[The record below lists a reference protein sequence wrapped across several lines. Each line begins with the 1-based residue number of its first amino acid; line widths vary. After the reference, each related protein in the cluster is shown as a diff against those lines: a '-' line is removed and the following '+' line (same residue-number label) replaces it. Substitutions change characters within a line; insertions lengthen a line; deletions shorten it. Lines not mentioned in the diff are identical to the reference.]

1 MYRIIIT
8 ALLLLMGWVLPA
20 QEYGLYQMRD
30 VWNASHLN
38 PGFFPRQEFIVSLP
52 SVHTS
57 LNAIGINQERLFEYN
72 SAENTNYLNLDG
84 VVGELERDLVLKNST
99 IIDGL
104 GVGGRVGKLFVS
116 LSTSSVL
123 DAEFTL
129 PEALLQTV
137 WEGTEQYLDQ
147 PLNIGPS
154 VDMIA
159 YQKIGLGLNY
169 EVNPRLAI
177 GLRINRLMGAGSF
190 VTNRSGLTL
199 TQSSDIYQTTAEL
212 DYEAFYYGAG
222 QFNLLDQTI
231 EGFENF
237 GDALD
242 TDGVEPEGGAGLRRF
257 TNGNTGWSFDLG
269 AEYLMGDRLTL
280 SASLLNLGSIR
291 WENATQQV
299 NLTGTVNFEG
309 VDAANLDEG
318 EDFEVVPGIDTVG
331 TFEATSNVAYTQ
343 ALAPRTYLGANYQLF
358 PFWDVGGLL
367 YNEFFTGGTF
377 TALSLSTRFSL
388 GRILS
393 VGGVY
398 TMQNGTFNSLGANA
412 ALKLGPLQVYAIAD
426 NLSAVTN
433 EERLDGANFRAGLN
447 LTFGRKQS
455 DLKLA
460 AARGLDSE
468 MPDPVHVPAATP
480 PAEAPVA
487 AESES
492 PAKAIVDETPEEVS
506 AVNGNQVA
514 SEEGATPAE
523 PEPATTEIIATD
535 NPEPSAQSPLL
546 TYPDEE
552 DNYPENHPANA
563 DGLKLFPFRLE
574 LRDNQDLG
582 LVEAA
587 SVDVYR
593 IEQGGYYKLI
603 QTEEA
608 FGGRVNMQLSAERA
622 PYQAVVKSAGYDSLI
637 VDFQP
642 ERKSSLNQVVFL
654 IAAEEETANDAA
666 ASEVPDSP
674 ESPETPD
681 QPKPEAE
688 SQAPAPAAE
697 LSESAPGILVPEEVE
712 TPAPEPMPEQAPL
725 VETAPEPEMPA
736 NAPEPAVDSGPE
748 AADTASDG
756 AESGYPIAY
765 VPPYATYLLTQRT
778 SLREAPNSSSGV
790 ISRMPVYTELKLLE
804 KTNEWWWK
812 VSMGGWDGYVK
823 AALLKLRD

>member
-1 MYRIIIT
+1 MYRFIIT

-20 QEYGLYQMRD
+20 QEYGLFQMRD

-468 MPDPVHVPAATP
+468 MPEPVNVPATTQ

-487 AESES
+487 AE
-492 PAKAIVDETPEEVS
+492 APEAVS
-506 AVNGNQVA
+506 AVDGIEA
-514 SEEGATPAE
+514 DPEAEATIAE

-535 NPEPSAQSPLL
+535 TPEPSAQAPLL

-552 DNYPENHPANA
+552 ENYPENHPANA
-563 DGLKLFPFRLE
+563 DGLKLFPFKLE

-582 LVEAA
+582 LVEEA

-603 QTEEA
+603 QTEAA
-608 FGGRVNMQLSAERA
+608 FGGRINMQLSAERA
-622 PYQAVVKSAGYDSLI
+622 PYQAVVKSASYDSLI

-654 IAAEEETANDAA
+654 IAAEEETSNDVA
-666 ASEVPDSP
+666 ASVAPDSP
-674 ESPETPD
+674 ESPETPP
-681 QPKPEAE
+681 QASPEVETEEA
-688 SQAPAPAAE
+688 APAPGF
-697 LSESAPGILVPEEVE
+697 SGSAPETLVPEEVE
-712 TPAPEPMPEQAPL
+712 TPSPEPMPEQAPL
-725 VETAPEPEMPA
+725 METAPEPEMPA
-736 NAPEPAVDSGPE
+736 NEPEPAVDSEPE
-748 AADTASDG
+748 KAVTASDE

-765 VPPYATYLLTQRT
+765 APPYATYLLTQRT

-790 ISRMPVYTELKLLE
+790 ISRMPVDTELKLLE
-804 KTNEWWWK
+804 KTNQWWWK

>member
-1 MYRIIIT
+1 MNRLIIT
-8 ALLLLMGWVLPA
+8 ASLLLIGWVVSA

-104 GVGGRVGKLFVS
+104 GVGGRVGNFFVT
-116 LSTSSVL
+116 LSTSSVV
-123 DAEFTL
+123 DAEFAL

-169 EVNPRLAI
+169 EVNPRLAV
-177 GLRINRLMGAGSF
+177 GLRINRLLGAGSF

-242 TDGVEPEGGAGLRRF
+242 TDGVEPEGGSGLRRF

-291 WENATQQV
+291 WKNATQQV

-309 VDAANLDEG
+309 VDAANLDDG
-318 EDFEVVPGIDTVG
+318 EDFEVVPGIDTAG

-393 VGGVY
+393 IGGVY
-398 TMQNGTFNSLGANA
+398 TLQNGTFNSLGANA

-426 NLSAVTN
+426 NLSSVTN
-433 EERLDGANFRAGLN
+433 EERLDGINFRTGLN
-447 LTFGRKQS
+447 LTFGRKKS
-455 DLKLA
+455 DLRLA
-460 AARGLDSE
+460 AARGLDAE
-468 MPDPVHVPAATP
+468 MPDPVNVPAAP
-480 PAEAPVA
+480 QPAEAPEA
-487 AESES
+487 DEPEG
-492 PAKAIVDETPEEVS
+492 PAGNTVTETPEVAPALDAGEVI
-506 AVNGNQVA
+506 ADDEV
-514 SEEGATPAE
+514 TTAE
-523 PEPATTEIIATD
+523 PEPESMETTTD
-535 NPEPSAQSPLL
+535 NPEPLAQPAQAPLRASPN
-546 TYPDEE
+546 EE
-552 DNYPENHPANA
+552 RSYPENHPANA
-563 DGLKLFPFRLE
+563 EGLKLFPFQLE
-574 LRDNQDLG
+574 LRDKKDLG
-582 LVEAA
+582 LVEEA

-593 IEQGGYYKLI
+593 IEKGGYYKLI

-608 FGGRVNMQLSAERA
+608 FGGRINMQLSAERA
-622 PYQAVVKSAGYDSLI
+622 PYQAVVKSTGYDSLI

-654 IAAEEETANDAA
+654 VAAEEEVSNDVTASDAPNA
-666 ASEVPDSP
+666 P
-674 ESPETPD
+674 ESSET
-681 QPKPEAE
+681 
-688 SQAPAPAAE
+688 
-697 LSESAPGILVPEEVE
+697 
-712 TPAPEPMPEQAPL
+712 
-725 VETAPEPEMPA
+725 PEPEMEEPSPVNDNSVPA
-736 NAPEPAVDSGPE
+736 SETADPEEMDTSASEPLPE
-748 AADTASDG
+748 AAPITKSAPDTELPANEPEPPVADEMETVDPAPEVAEREPPAS
-756 AESGYPIAY
+756 Y
-765 VPPYATYLLTQRT
+765 VTYLLTQRT
-778 SLREAPNSSSGV
+778 SLREAPASDSRV
-790 ISRMPVYTELKLLE
+790 ISRMPVDTELKLLE
-804 KTNEWWWK
+804 KTNELWWK
-812 VSMGGWDGYVK
+812 VSMGGWEGYVK

>member
-8 ALLLLMGWVLPA
+8 ALWLLMGCVLPA

-84 VVGELERDLVLKNST
+84 VVGELERDLVLKNSA

-104 GVGGRVGKLFVS
+104 GVGGRIGKLFVS

-129 PEALLQTV
+129 PEALLQTI

-309 VDAANLDEG
+309 VDAANLDDG

-331 TFEATSNVAYTQ
+331 TFEAISNVAYTQ

-398 TMQNGTFNSLGANA
+398 TLQNGTFNSLGANA

-426 NLSAVTN
+426 NLSSVTN

-447 LTFGRKQS
+447 LTFGRKKS

-468 MPDPVHVPAATP
+468 MPDPVNVPAAAL
-480 PAEAPVA
+480 PAEGPVA
-487 AESES
+487 AEPEP
-492 PAKAIVDETPEEVS
+492 PAGAIVDEMPEEEAAIDSNEATPE
-506 AVNGNQVA
+506 AVT
-514 SEEGATPAE
+514 ATA
-523 PEPATTEIIATD
+523 PEPATTEIITTD
-535 NPEPSAQSPLL
+535 NPEPSAQAPLL
-546 TYPDEE
+546 TSPDEE
-552 DNYPENHPANA
+552 NSYPENHPANA

-574 LRDNQDLG
+574 LRDNQDLR

-622 PYQAVVKSAGYDSLI
+622 PYQAVVKSVGYDSLI

-654 IAAEEETANDAA
+654 IAAEEEAINDVPG
-666 ASEVPDSP
+666 SEALVTP
-674 ESPETPD
+674 ERPEMPA
-681 QPKPEAE
+681 QAMPEVE
-688 SQAPAPAAE
+688 TEAPAPKPE
-697 LSESAPGILVPEEVE
+697 LSESAPETLVPEEME
-712 TPAPEPMPEQAPL
+712 TPAPKPMPEQAPL
-725 VETAPEPEMPA
+725 TETAPEPEMPA
-736 NAPEPAVDSGPE
+736 NEPEPAVDSGPE
-748 AADTASDG
+748 TAETASDE

-765 VPPYATYLLTQRT
+765 DPPYATYLLTQRT

-790 ISRMPVYTELKLLE
+790 ISRMPVDTELKLLE

>member
-1 MYRIIIT
+1 MPDFNLKKPLVMYRFIIT
-8 ALLLLMGWVLPA
+8 ALLLLMGWMLTA

-57 LNAIGINQERLFEYN
+57 LNAIGVNQERLFEYN

-99 IIDGL
+99 IVDWL
-104 GVGGRVGKLFVS
+104 GVGGRVGKFFVS
-116 LSTSSVL
+116 LSTSSVV

-129 PEALLQTV
+129 PEALLQTI
-137 WEGTEQYLDQ
+137 WEGTEKYLDQ

-154 VDMIA
+154 ADMIA

-169 EVNPRLAI
+169 EVNPRLAV
-177 GLRINRLMGAGSF
+177 GLRINRLLGGGSF

-199 TQSSDIYQTTAEL
+199 MQSSDIYQTTAEL

-237 GDALD
+237 GDSLD
-242 TDGVEPEGGAGLRRF
+242 TDGVEPEGGSGLRRF

-309 VDAANLDEG
+309 VDAANLDDG

-388 GRILS
+388 GRVLS
-393 VGGVY
+393 VGGIY
-398 TMQNGTFNSLGANA
+398 TLQNGTFNSLGANA
-412 ALKLGPLQVYAIAD
+412 ALKLGLLQVYAIAD
-426 NLSAVTN
+426 NLSSVTN

-447 LTFGRKQS
+447 LTFGRKKS

-468 MPDPVHVPAATP
+468 MPDPVDVPATTP
-480 PAEAPVA
+480 PAEGIAAEAPEEAPAADGNEAAPVEEAVPA
-487 AESES
+487 A
-492 PAKAIVDETPEEVS
+492 
-506 AVNGNQVA
+506 
-514 SEEGATPAE
+514 
-523 PEPATTEIIATD
+523 PEPAATEILATD
-535 NPEPSAQSPLL
+535 KPEPSEQAPLL

-552 DNYPENHPANA
+552 NTYPENHPANA
-563 DGLKLFPFRLE
+563 DGLKLFPFKLE
-574 LRDNQDLG
+574 LRDNKDLG
-582 LVEAA
+582 LVEEA
-587 SVDVYR
+587 SIDVYR

-637 VDFQP
+637 VDFRP
-642 ERKSSLNQVVFL
+642 ERKSSLSQVVFL
-654 IAAEEETANDAA
+654 LAAEAEAPDEALG
-666 ASEVPDSP
+666 SEVP
-674 ESPETPD
+674 ETPV
-681 QPKPEAE
+681 QPTPEAE
-688 SQAPAPAAE
+688 TGEPAPTPE
-697 LSESAPGILVPEEVE
+697 VNGSAPEP
-712 TPAPEPMPEQAPL
+712 PAPEEMDAPMPEQAPL
-725 VETAPEPEMPA
+725 TETAPEPEMPA
-736 NAPEPAVDSGPE
+736 NEPEPPVTDEPAAVAPAPEATGSE
-748 AADTASDG
+748 
-756 AESGYPIAY
+756 YPIAY
-765 VPPYATYLLTQRT
+765 QPPYATYLLTERT
-778 SLREAPNSSSGV
+778 SLREAPNSSSRV
-790 ISRMPVYTELKLLE
+790 ISRMPVDTELKLLE

-823 AALLKLRD
+823 AALLKLRDYTED